1 MAYRYYDQKVR
12 RLEKLS
18 KPMQGELFFDL
29 INAFSLVKSAG
40 DSALFIQD
48 LLTEAEVKMLS
59 KRLRIA
65 RLLLEGRK
73 YEGIIKDLHVSRS
86 TISKVG
92 AWLTERGEGFR
103 KVVKKLP
110 EPKRVKDWGG
120 QSRWGRLAAQYPRY
134 FWPSYLSA
142 EINKAAVREQKKR
155 IDKTLKVLSKKETVR
170 RKIQEEVDE
179 QYKEKHEQ
187 RKRQKLQRKMGG
199 KFVGKEQYRGTYRGT
214 IIP

>member
-1 MAYRYYDQKVR
+1 MVDRYYDQKVK

-18 KPMQGELFFDL
+18 KPLQGELLFDL
-29 INAFSLVKSAG
+29 INAFSLVKSAE

-65 RLLLEGRK
+65 RLLLEGKK
-73 YEGIIKDLHVSRS
+73 YEAITKDLHVSRS

-92 AWLTERGEGFR
+92 AWLAERGEGFR

-110 EPKRVKDWGG
+110 EPEKMKNWEDR
-120 QSRWGRLAAQYPRY
+120 SRWGRLAAQYPRY

-142 EINKAAVREQKKR
+142 EINKATVQEQKKR
-155 IDKTLKVLSKKETVR
+155 IDETLKSLSEKETVR

-179 QYKEKHEQ
+179 RYKEEHEQ
-187 RKRQKLQRKMGG
+187 QKRSKLQRKMRG
-199 KFVGKEQYRGTYRGT
+199 KLSGKK
-214 IIP
+214 

>member
-1 MAYRYYDQKVR
+1 MVDRYYDQKVK

-18 KPMQGELFFDL
+18 KPLQGELLFDL
-29 INAFSLVKSAG
+29 INAFSLVKSAE

-65 RLLLEGRK
+65 KLLLEGKK
-73 YEGIIKDLHVSRS
+73 YEAIIKDLHVSRS

-92 AWLTERGEGFR
+92 VWLAERGEGFR

-110 EPKRVKDWGG
+110 ELEKVKDWGG
-120 QSRWGRLAAQYPRY
+120 GSRWGRLAAQYPRY

-142 EINKAAVREQKKR
+142 EINKAAVQGQKKR
-155 IDKTLKVLSKKETVR
+155 IDKTLKSLSEKETVR

-179 QYKEKHEQ
+179 RYKEEHEQ
-187 RKRQKLQRKMGG
+187 HKRQKLQRKMGG
-199 KFVGKEQYRGTYRGT
+199 GLTGKK
-214 IIP
+214 

>member
-1 MAYRYYDQKVR
+1 MVYRYYDQKVK

-18 KPMQGELFFDL
+18 KPMQGELLFDL
-29 INAFSLVKSAG
+29 INAFSLVKSAE

-65 RLLLEGRK
+65 KLLLEGEK
-73 YEGIIKDLHVSRS
+73 YEIITKDLHVSRS

-92 AWLTERGEGFR
+92 VWLADRGEGFR

-110 EPKRVKDWGG
+110 ELEKIKDWRGR
-120 QSRWGRLAAQYPRY
+120 SRWGRLAAQYPRY

-142 EINKAAVREQKKR
+142 EINKAVVQEQKKR
-155 IDKTLKVLSKKETVR
+155 IDKTLKGLSEKETVR

-179 QYKEKHEQ
+179 RYKEEHKQ
-187 RKRQKLQRKMGG
+187 RKRQKLQRKMRG
-199 KFVGKEQYRGTYRGT
+199 KFVEKK
-214 IIP
+214 